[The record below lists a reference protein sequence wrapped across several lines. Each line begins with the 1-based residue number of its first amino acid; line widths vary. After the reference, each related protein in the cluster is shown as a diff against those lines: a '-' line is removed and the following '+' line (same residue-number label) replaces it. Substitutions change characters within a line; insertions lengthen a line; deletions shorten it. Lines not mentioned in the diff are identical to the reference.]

1 MAYSKIILNGETLID
16 VTNDTV
22 DAEDLLSGETATKN
36 NGTKVTGTIATK
48 SSSDLTVSGATVTV
62 PAGYYSASTS
72 KSVASGTAG
81 TPIATKGT
89 VSNNSVS
96 VTPSVTNTTGYITGG
111 TKTGTVVS
119 VSASELVSGTKNIT
133 SAGTWGVTNNAYVS
147 VPSGDFTPSATKGTV
162 SNNSVLVT
170 PSATS
175 TAGFVDAQTKTGTA
189 VTVSASELVSGTKTI
204 IANGTGIDVTNYA
217 SVDVNVSA
225 PRTATILTDGIRDT
239 RASLYCEVYYGGTHY
254 YTKDDT
260 FTFSAGGTLEILIQ
274 TYNSG
279 TREVFED
286 GESIA
291 VSSSTATSWRYDY
304 TLPDYD
310 VDITLKKEW
319 SATYGSVE
327 IRKSGSG
334 GAKNYVEGTFIYD
347 SSGTKTLNIPYTGNG
362 YPILIDIHVS
372 DGMYDTTSDWYSLV
386 NRYKVGQYSFVKGI
400 IDTAPN
406 YDSSTYDINSG
417 LAMVCYKSSAS
428 DATSYAFNPYNTTQ
442 VFTSSSPS
450 DSYVNRE
457 VTMQNA
463 TQMKLAVGYTK
474 YSFAMNIEYTYHIV
488 YSE

>member
-62 PAGYYSASTS
+62 PSGYYSASTS
-72 KSVASGTAG
+72 KSVASGTTG

-111 TKTGTVVS
+111 TKTGTAVS

-147 VPSGDFTPSATKGTV
+147 VPSGNFTPSATKGTV

-204 IANGTGIDVTNYA
+204 IANGTDIDVTNYA
-217 SVDVNVSA
+217 SVDVNVS
-225 PRTATILTDGIRDT
+225 PTHKATIIQDGVNDSIG
-239 RASLYCEVYYGGTHY
+239 SIYCYVYYNGTRY

-260 FTFSAGGTLEILIQ
+260 FDYSAGTTLEITIQ
-274 TYNSG
+274 TYDPG
-279 TREVFED
+279 TREMFED
-286 GESIA
+286 GVSIA
-291 VSSSTATSWRYDY
+291 VSDSHVYTWRYNY

-310 VDITLKKEW
+310 VDIILKKVW
-319 SATYGSVE
+319 DTAYGSAE
-327 IRKSGSG
+327 IKKSGSG

-347 SSGTKTLNIPYTGNG
+347 SGGIKTLNIPYTGNG

-400 IDTAPN
+400 INTAPDYN
-406 YDSSTYDINSG
+406 SSTYDINSG
-417 LAMVCYKSSAS
+417 LAMVCYKNSTS
-428 DATSYAFNPYNTTQ
+428 DATTYAFNPYNTTQ

-450 DSYVNRE
+450 ASYVNRE

-463 TQMKLAVGYTK
+463 TQMKLAVGQTQ